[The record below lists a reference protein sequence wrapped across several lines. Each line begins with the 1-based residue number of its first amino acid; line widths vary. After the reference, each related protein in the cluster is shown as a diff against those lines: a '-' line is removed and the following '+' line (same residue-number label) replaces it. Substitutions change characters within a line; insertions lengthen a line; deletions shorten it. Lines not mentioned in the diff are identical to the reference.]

1 VIFYAVKR
9 FAFQNRGIKLPDR
22 LETELKFIIADPEA
36 ARATLIWLGA
46 ASEGRHV
53 EENIRLDDGRRSLTA
68 QSIVLRLRGVEH
80 EGQVRAILT
89 VKTPGDTG
97 DAFKS
102 RREIELE
109 VSDGPA
115 AIAALSSGEVDYASI
130 GGAQA
135 VFRSK
140 ARGLDL
146 SIIGCISR
154 TTNYILLGDKQT
166 RTVEDL
172 KGKSIGITGA
182 GTYSEF
188 AVKTFLKKNNIDP
201 TKDVTLRAIG
211 GTVLRAAAIQKG
223 LIAAAPFST
232 EDAVRLMRS
241 GYSVIS
247 NMNESLGIPQNIL
260 VTRDEVLEKFPE
272 TTKRMLK
279 AYIMGIQLAKFNK
292 KEAIKAGY
300 DSGLH
305 GDPDIVSSAWDLYAP
320 GLTADLSIAVP
331 GIQQMLDEDIRSGI
345 IDSKFTIDRVVNDRI
360 LRIAQQELK
369 AKGRLKQ

>member
-1 VIFYAVKR
+1 MKTNKRLGYARRCVACALLVMLPSLLSAQEKKSIR
-9 FAFQNRGIKLPDR
+9 MVFVSLAWNSEIPFRAALAKGYFKAQGLQVEPILIRG
-22 LETELKFIIADPEA
+22 
-36 ARATLIWLGA
+36 
-46 ASEGRHV
+46 
-53 EENIRLDDGRRSLTA
+53 
-68 QSIVLRLRGVEH
+68 
-80 EGQVRAILT
+80 
-89 VKTPGDTG
+89 
-97 DAFKS
+97 
-102 RREIELE
+102 
-109 VSDGPA
+109 GPA
-115 AIAALSSGEVDYASI
+115 AIAALAAGEVDYASI

-172 KGKSIGITGA
+172 KGKSIGVTGA

-188 AVKTFLKKNNIDP
+188 AVRAFLKKNNIDP
-201 TKDVTLRAIG
+201 AKDVTLRAIG

-223 LIAAAPFST
+223 IIAAAPFST
-232 EDAVRLMRS
+232 EDAVKLMRS
-241 GYSVIS
+241 GYHVIS

-260 VTRDEVLEKFPE
+260 VTRQEVLEKLPE

-279 AYIMGIQLAKFNK
+279 AYIMGMQLAKFNK

-300 DSGLH
+300 DSGLQ
-305 GDPDIVSSAWDLYAP
+305 GDPEIVGAAWDLYAP
-320 GLTADLSIAVP
+320 GLTGDLSIAVP

-345 IDSKFTIDRVVNDRI
+345 IDSKFTVDRVIDDRI
-360 LRIAQQELK
+360 LKLAQQELK
-369 AKGRLKQ
+369 AEGKLKP